1 MLDLNKKTVAHL
13 SNQEMQ
19 KVNGGL
25 CIKSTKRQCT
35 WHLEISIDIDAGTGS
50 SDIDASRND
59 GMIA

>member
-13 SNQEMQ
+13 SNQEML

-35 WHLEISIDIDAGTGS
+35 WTLEIGGGGNDFDPDFWAEDGTTY
-50 SDIDASRND
+50 A
-59 GMIA
+59 

>member
-1 MLDLNKKTVAHL
+1 MLDLNKKTVSHL

-35 WHLEISIDIDAGTGS
+35 WTLSINLENIK
-50 SDIDASRND
+50 
-59 GMIA
+59 

>member
-35 WHLEISIDIDAGTGS
+35 WTIGTLVITDGG
-50 SDIDASRND
+50 DIDASLND
-59 GMIA
+59 GVIA

>member
-19 KVNGGL
+19 EVNGGL

-35 WHLEISIDIDAGTGS
+35 WHLNIDIVLDGGLGS
-50 SDIDASRND
+50 
-59 GMIA
+59 GHE

>member
-19 KVNGGL
+19 EVNGGL

-35 WHLEISIDIDAGTGS
+35 WHLEINITVESGVLGIDLPPIEL
-50 SDIDASRND
+50 
-59 GMIA
+59 

>member
-1 MLDLNKKTVAHL
+1 MLDLNKKTVAHI

-35 WHLEISIDIDAGTGS
+35 WTLEIGGGHN
-50 SDIDASRND
+50 ND
-59 GMIA
+59 DFDEDFGLTIN